1 MQPKFYFKYKKLI
14 KYVLGLLLIGL
25 TFFVT
30 ISLEKSVIIDVS
42 EVGTLNSLL
51 SKYRK
56 ENIDS
61 LVVTG
66 KINEMDMITIQS
78 TQIDTNKIIS
88 QEKKQKAYI
97 AQEFKDLNF
106 PRIYIKY
113 KQPVNGYTVKVL
125 WMPYTYNGKTCEAG
139 KAVLYFESEDNHFYI
154 QTRSYSDTAV
164 YSHTNLKY
172 GDILFWDYTTKKK
185 DEILSEYSPFFFSD
199 VDFDG
204 EDELL
209 INEHRGGSRGT
220 NSYEVYKIHPYYAE
234 IIKDAPFANLENG
247 NTEFDLKNKTITSS
261 FSDSAFESVT
271 YIYKAIKQE
280 KIKYGD
286 PEPCYKFEL
295 VKVEF
300 YYQHTE
306 CNEYKVYIKDGYK
319 YKLIKDEIIPINQK
333 DNNPKKRQ

>member
-42 EVGTLNSLL
+42 KVGTLNSLL

-154 QTRSYSDTAV
+154 
-164 YSHTNLKY
+164 
-172 GDILFWDYTTKKK
+172 
-185 DEILSEYSPFFFSD
+185 P
-199 VDFDG
+199 
-204 EDELL
+204 
-209 INEHRGGSRGT
+209 
-220 NSYEVYKIHPYYAE
+220 KIR
-234 IIKDAPFANLENG
+234 N
-247 NTEFDLKNKTITSS
+247 
-261 FSDSAFESVT
+261 
-271 YIYKAIKQE
+271 
-280 KIKYGD
+280 
-286 PEPCYKFEL
+286 
-295 VKVEF
+295 
-300 YYQHTE
+300 
-306 CNEYKVYIKDGYK
+306 
-319 YKLIKDEIIPINQK
+319 
-333 DNNPKKRQ
+333 

>member
-42 EVGTLNSLL
+42 KVGTLNSLL

-113 KQPVNGYTVKVL
+113 KQPVNGYTVKVR

-154 QTRSYSDTAV
+154 PQIR
-164 YSHTNLKY
+164 N
-172 GDILFWDYTTKKK
+172 
-185 DEILSEYSPFFFSD
+185 
-199 VDFDG
+199 
-204 EDELL
+204 
-209 INEHRGGSRGT
+209 
-220 NSYEVYKIHPYYAE
+220 
-234 IIKDAPFANLENG
+234 
-247 NTEFDLKNKTITSS
+247 
-261 FSDSAFESVT
+261 
-271 YIYKAIKQE
+271 
-280 KIKYGD
+280 
-286 PEPCYKFEL
+286 
-295 VKVEF
+295 
-300 YYQHTE
+300 
-306 CNEYKVYIKDGYK
+306 
-319 YKLIKDEIIPINQK
+319 
-333 DNNPKKRQ
+333 

>member
-1 MQPKFYFKYKKLI
+1 M
-14 KYVLGLLLIGL
+14 
-25 TFFVT
+25 
-30 ISLEKSVIIDVS
+30 
-42 EVGTLNSLL
+42 
-51 SKYRK
+51 
-56 ENIDS
+56 
-61 LVVTG
+61 
-66 KINEMDMITIQS
+66 
-78 TQIDTNKIIS
+78 
-88 QEKKQKAYI
+88 
-97 AQEFKDLNF
+97 
-106 PRIYIKY
+106 
-113 KQPVNGYTVKVL
+113 
-125 WMPYTYNGKTCEAG
+125 
-139 KAVLYFESEDNHFYI
+139 
-154 QTRSYSDTAV
+154 
-164 YSHTNLKY
+164 
-172 GDILFWDYTTKKK
+172 FWDYTPKKK

-271 YIYKAIKQE
+271 YIYKA
-280 KIKYGD
+280 
-286 PEPCYKFEL
+286 EL

-300 YYQHTE
+300 YYRHTE

-333 DNNPKKRQ
+333 DNYPKKRQ

>member
-42 EVGTLNSLL
+42 KVGTLNSLL

-154 QTRSYSDTAV
+154 Q
-164 YSHTNLKY
+164 
-172 GDILFWDYTTKKK
+172 
-185 DEILSEYSPFFFSD
+185 
-199 VDFDG
+199 
-204 EDELL
+204 
-209 INEHRGGSRGT
+209 
-220 NSYEVYKIHPYYAE
+220 
-234 IIKDAPFANLENG
+234 
-247 NTEFDLKNKTITSS
+247 
-261 FSDSAFESVT
+261 
-271 YIYKAIKQE
+271 
-280 KIKYGD
+280 
-286 PEPCYKFEL
+286 
-295 VKVEF
+295 
-300 YYQHTE
+300 
-306 CNEYKVYIKDGYK
+306 
-319 YKLIKDEIIPINQK
+319 
-333 DNNPKKRQ
+333 

>member
-97 AQEFKDLNF
+97 AQEF
-106 PRIYIKY
+106 
-113 KQPVNGYTVKVL
+113 
-125 WMPYTYNGKTCEAG
+125 
-139 KAVLYFESEDNHFYI
+139 
-154 QTRSYSDTAV
+154 
-164 YSHTNLKY
+164 
-172 GDILFWDYTTKKK
+172 
-185 DEILSEYSPFFFSD
+185 
-199 VDFDG
+199 
-204 EDELL
+204 
-209 INEHRGGSRGT
+209 
-220 NSYEVYKIHPYYAE
+220 
-234 IIKDAPFANLENG
+234 
-247 NTEFDLKNKTITSS
+247 
-261 FSDSAFESVT
+261 
-271 YIYKAIKQE
+271 
-280 KIKYGD
+280 
-286 PEPCYKFEL
+286 
-295 VKVEF
+295 
-300 YYQHTE
+300 
-306 CNEYKVYIKDGYK
+306 
-319 YKLIKDEIIPINQK
+319 
-333 DNNPKKRQ
+333 